1 MMRKK
6 AVFIAFGVLVLVLP
20 FLVRD
25 DYYMHLIILSGIY
38 SILCM
43 GWVLILRAGQF
54 SLGQAAFLAIGAYTS
69 AILALKFALSPWL
82 GLLAGGIS
90 AAIVALLLGWIVL
103 RIRGLYFAVIT
114 LAFNGAVQL
123 IPANVDYLG
132 GWIGLAP
139 IPSFTLGG
147 IEFIDKTSWYY
158 LILAL
163 VVLSGLVTWRIERS
177 RLGRYFKA
185 TANESLAQS
194 IGIDTVGYRM
204 LAFVI
209 ACLFAGLAGGIL
221 APYLNYVAPGD
232 FAVWK
237 SIQVQIQSTIGGTGS
252 LVAGPVTGATMLIIL
267 GEVLRAY
274 AKGLEP
280 LLYGL
285 LLLVVIFLLPDGLI
299 SLPGIIRKRMRIQ
312 NKGEPQNCS

>member
-1 MMRKK
+1 MKK
-6 AVFIAFGVLVLVLP
+6 QAAIIGFVVLLLVMP
-20 FLVRD
+20 FLIRD

-38 SILCM
+38 SVLCM

-69 AILALKFALSPWL
+69 AILTLRFSLSPWW

-90 AAIVALLLGWIVL
+90 AAIVAFLLGWIVL

-123 IPANVDYLG
+123 IPANIDYLG
-132 GWIGLAP
+132 GWLGLSP
-139 IPSFTLGG
+139 IPSFTLFGM
-147 IEFIDKTSWYY
+147 EFTDKTLWYY
-158 LILAL
+158 LVLAL
-163 VVLSGLVTWRIERS
+163 VGLSALVSWRIAHS
-177 RLGRYFKA
+177 KIGRYFKA
-185 TANESLAQS
+185 TGNESLAES
-194 IGIDTVGYRM
+194 IGINTVGYRM

-209 ACLFAGLAGGIL
+209 ACLFAGLAGGIM
-221 APYLNYVAPGD
+221 APYLTYVSPGD
-232 FAVWK
+232 FSVSK
-237 SIQVQIQSTIGGTGS
+237 SIQVQIQSTVGGTGG
-252 LVAGPVTGATMLIIL
+252 LAAGPITGATLLIIL
-267 GEVLRAY
+267 GELFRAY

-299 SLPGIIRKRMRIQ
+299 SLPGKFRKKQ
-312 NKGEPQNCS
+312 

>member
-1 MMRKK
+1 MKKK
-6 AVFIAFGVLVLVLP
+6 AAFIACAVLLLVMP
-20 FLVRD
+20 FLIRD
-25 DYYMHLIILSGIY
+25 DYYLHLIILSGIY
-38 SILCM
+38 SVLCM

-69 AILALKFALSPWL
+69 TILALKFSLSPWL
-82 GLLAGGIS
+82 GLVAGGIS
-90 AAIVALLLGWIVL
+90 AAMVAFLLGWIVL

-132 GWIGLAP
+132 GWLGLSP
-139 IPSFTLGG
+139 IPPFTLGG
-147 IEFIDKTSWYY
+147 IEFIDKTLWYY
-158 LILAL
+158 LVLAL
-163 VVLSGLVTWRIERS
+163 VVLCGLVNWRIEHS
-177 RLGRYFKA
+177 KLGRYFKA
-185 TANESLAQS
+185 TANESLAES

-221 APYLNYVAPGD
+221 APYLTYVSPGD
-232 FAVWK
+232 FALSK
-237 SIQVQIQSTIGGTGS
+237 SIQVQIQSTVGGTGA
-252 LVAGPVTGATMLIIL
+252 LAAGPITGATILIIL

-285 LLLVVIFLLPDGLI
+285 LLLAVIFLLPDGLI
-299 SLPGIIRKRMRIQ
+299 SLPGIIRKKIQ
-312 NKGEPQNCS
+312 NKGKA

>member
-1 MMRKK
+1 MMRNK
-6 AVFIAFGVLVLVLP
+6 AAFVAFGVLLLVLP

-25 DYYMHLIILSGIY
+25 DYYMHLLILSGIY

-69 AILALKFALSPWL
+69 SILALKFGLSPWL
-82 GLLAGGIS
+82 GLLAGGIG
-90 AAIVALLLGWIVL
+90 AAVIAALLGWIVL

-123 IPANVDYLG
+123 IPANVEYFG
-132 GWIGLAP
+132 GWTGLAP
-139 IPSFTLGG
+139 IPPFTLGN

-163 VVLSGLVTWRIERS
+163 VVLSGIVTWRIEHS
-177 RLGRYFKA
+177 KLGRYFKA
-185 TANESLAQS
+185 TANESLAES

-221 APYLNYVAPGD
+221 ASYLNYVAPGD

-237 SIQVQIQSTIGGTGS
+237 SVQVQIQATVGGTGA
-252 LVAGPVTGATMLIIL
+252 LVAGPVAGSTMLIIL

-285 LLLVVIFLLPDGLI
+285 LLLVVIFFLPDGLI
-299 SLPGIIRKRMRIQ
+299 SLPGIITKRIRMK

>member
-1 MMRKK
+1 M
-6 AVFIAFGVLVLVLP
+6 VGFVVPLLLLP

-25 DYYMHLIILSGIY
+25 DYYLHLIILSGIY
-38 SILCM
+38 SVLCM

-69 AILALKFALSPWL
+69 AILTLRFSFSPWW

-90 AAIVALLLGWIVL
+90 AALVASLLGWIVL

-123 IPANVDYLG
+123 IPANIDYLG
-132 GWIGLAP
+132 GWLGLSP
-139 IPSFTLGG
+139 IPSFTLFG
-147 IEFIDKTSWYY
+147 IDFAEKTPWYY
-158 LILAL
+158 LVLAL
-163 VVLSGLVTWRIERS
+163 VGLSALVSWRIEHS
-177 RLGRYFKA
+177 KIGRYFKA
-185 TANESLAQS
+185 TGNESLAES
-194 IGIDTVGYRM
+194 IGINTVGYRM

-209 ACLFAGLAGGIL
+209 ACLFAGLAGGIM
-221 APYLNYVAPGD
+221 APYLTYVSPGD
-232 FAVWK
+232 FSVSK
-237 SIQVQIQSTIGGTGS
+237 SIQVQIQSTVGGTGG
-252 LVAGPVTGATMLIIL
+252 LAAGPITGATLLIIL
-267 GEVLRAY
+267 GEVFRAY

-299 SLPGIIRKRMRIQ
+299 SMPGKFRKKRIISR
-312 NKGEPQNCS
+312 

>member
-1 MMRKK
+1 MKK
-6 AVFIAFGVLVLVLP
+6 QVAFILFIVILLFIP

-38 SILCM
+38 SVLCM

-69 AILALKFALSPWL
+69 AILTLRFSLSPWL
-82 GLLAGGIS
+82 GLLAAGIN

-123 IPANVDYLG
+123 IPANIEYLG
-132 GWIGLAP
+132 GWLGLSP
-139 IPSFTLGG
+139 IPSFTLFGV
-147 IEFIDKTSWYY
+147 EFTDKALWYY
-158 LILAL
+158 LVLAL
-163 VVLSGLVTWRIERS
+163 VGLSALVSWRIEHS
-177 RLGRYFKA
+177 KIGRYFKA
-185 TANESLAQS
+185 TGNESLAES
-194 IGIDTVGYRM
+194 IGINTVGYRM

-209 ACLFAGLAGGIL
+209 ACIFAGLAGGIM
-221 APYLNYVAPGD
+221 APYLTYVSPGD
-232 FAVWK
+232 FSVSK
-237 SIQVQIQSTIGGTGS
+237 SIQIQIQSTVGGTGG
-252 LVAGPVTGATMLIIL
+252 LAAGPITGATLLIIL

-274 AKGLEP
+274 VKGLEP
-280 LLYGL
+280 MLYGL

-299 SLPGIIRKRMRIQ
+299 SLPRVLRKKQ
-312 NKGEPQNCS
+312 

>member
-1 MMRKK
+1 MKK
-6 AVFIAFGVLVLVLP
+6 RAAILFVILFLLFLP

-25 DYYMHLIILSGIY
+25 DYFMHLIILSGIY
-38 SILCM
+38 SVLCM

-69 AILALKFALSPWL
+69 AILTLRFSLSPWL
-82 GLLAGGIS
+82 GLLAAGIN
-90 AAIVALLLGWIVL
+90 AAIIALLLGWIVL

-123 IPANVDYLG
+123 IPANIEYLG
-132 GWIGLAP
+132 GWLGLSP
-139 IPSFTLGG
+139 IPSFFLGG
-147 IEFIDKTSWYY
+147 IEFTDKAFWYY
-158 LILAL
+158 LVLAL
-163 VVLSGLVTWRIERS
+163 VGLSALVSWRIQHS
-177 RLGRYFKA
+177 KIGRYFKA
-185 TANESLAQS
+185 TANESLAES
-194 IGIDTVGYRM
+194 IGINTVGYRM

-221 APYLNYVAPGD
+221 APYLTYVSPGD
-232 FAVWK
+232 FSVAK
-237 SIQVQIQSTIGGTGS
+237 SIQVQIQSTVGGTGG
-252 LVAGPVTGATMLIIL
+252 LAAGPITGATLLIIL
-267 GEVLRAY
+267 GEVFRAY

-299 SLPGIIRKRMRIQ
+299 SLPRVLRK
-312 NKGEPQNCS
+312 K